1 MELSQETLDEM
12 EDSRTAMISICNVFM
27 NITVLEARMV
37 EDSALFNTLLK
48 FIFENL
54 PELKGIPE
62 NLVLHGNMAILGNF
76 RDLNLYFCN
85 LIFVC

>member
-27 NITVLEARMV
+27 NITVLEAKMV

-54 PELKGIPE
+54 PELKSIPE

-76 RDLNLYFCN
+76 CALT
-85 LIFVC
+85 

>member
-1 MELSQETLDEM
+1 M

-27 NITVLEARMV
+27 NITVLEAKLV

-54 PELKGIPE
+54 PELKSIPE
-62 NLVLHGNMAILGNF
+62 NLVLHGNMAILGKQKKNSGRHPF
-76 RDLNLYFCN
+76 ICSKYE
-85 LIFVC
+85 I